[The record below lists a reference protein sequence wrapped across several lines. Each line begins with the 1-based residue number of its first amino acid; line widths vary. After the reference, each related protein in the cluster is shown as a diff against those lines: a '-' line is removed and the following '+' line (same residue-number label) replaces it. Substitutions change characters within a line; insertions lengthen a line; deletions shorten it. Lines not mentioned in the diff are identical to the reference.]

1 MGLVHHG
8 NKDATQPDQGKI
20 ININLGSQKK
30 KKVVHRILEYGLYY
44 FIPDGQL
51 GEETGA

>member
-30 KKVVHRILEYGLYY
+30 VVHRVIKYGLYY

-51 GEETGA
+51 EEETGV